1 MFPGDAHE
9 TSSESSNDKT
19 WFRAATRSAP
29 QSSSMNKPSKNNF
42 AVVCFPY
49 CSTRLDCF
57 IILPQ
62 AANVRHDMCMHDCYY
77 SKSHLG
83 CVDATVWRNKRMIS
97 FCFIIILFGECS
109 VGMGHPIFGYE
120 FSTPFPNYSATRV
133 VARTFHPM

>member
-1 MFPGDAHE
+1 
-9 TSSESSNDKT
+9 
-19 WFRAATRSAP
+19 
-29 QSSSMNKPSKNNF
+29 MNKPSKNNF

-49 CSTRLDCF
+49 CSTRLGCF

-77 SKSHLG
+77 SKSYLG
-83 CVDATVWRNKRMIS
+83 CVDATVWRNKRIIL

-109 VGMGHPIFGYE
+109 VGMGHPIFGFD

-133 VARTFHPM
+133 VARTFHPMFLVSFFWVKCGCVGPNPAQNRLSQDLPRSMT